1 MMSAD
6 HWEWAPVVTNAR
18 LVRETLAKNIFR
30 ERTRT
35 GVSQK
40 TLAAACQVS
49 RDTISRLERGEQ
61 EPRITTLV
69 AFSIALNVPLSAFLK
84 ELPGE
89 YVNKVDRADD
99 LFDISPHA

>member
-1 MMSAD
+1 MSAD
-6 HWEWAPVVTNAR
+6 HWEWASVVTNAR

-40 TLAAACQVS
+40 ALAEACQVS

-89 YVNKVDRADD
+89 YLNKVDGADD
-99 LFDISPHA
+99 QLDISPPV